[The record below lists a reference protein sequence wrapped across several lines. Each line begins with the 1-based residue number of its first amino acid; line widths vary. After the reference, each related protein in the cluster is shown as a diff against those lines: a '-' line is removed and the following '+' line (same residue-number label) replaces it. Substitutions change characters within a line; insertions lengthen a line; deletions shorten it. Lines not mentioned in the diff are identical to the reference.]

1 MRQRKTH
8 GKPLN
13 QATRGR
19 EKYLVARI
27 FLVILLITNLASF
40 MVWQN
45 IKGMELDR
53 SIRNLE
59 KEQLSLYKV
68 YHEKLAEYER
78 IRRTERVLKFAREKL
93 GMSGTKR
100 ADFISLGIRN
110 KAVLQEKYPGGKREV
125 EK

>member
-1 MRQRKTH
+1 
-8 GKPLN
+8 
-13 QATRGR
+13 
-19 EKYLVARI
+19 
-27 FLVILLITNLASF
+27 